1 MHKSYSR
8 SKLVE
13 YIVGALESGRD
24 SADIAKHVAAYLIES
39 GKTSELDSVMRD
51 AQELR
56 AQEYGIIELTA
67 RSAHALDSDQ
77 LANVEGIAKRQ
88 YKTAKKV
95 TVHQV
100 QDETAIGGI
109 NLAFPHASLDLTVR
123 AKLNQ
128 LREAIV

>member
-1 MHKSYSR
+1 
-8 SKLVE
+8 
-13 YIVGALESGRD
+13 
-24 SADIAKHVAAYLIES
+24 
-39 GKTSELDSVMRD
+39 MRD

-56 AQEYGIIELTA
+56 AKEHGIIELTA

-77 LANVEGIAKRQ
+77 LANVQRIARQ
-88 YKTAKKV
+88 QYDTAKEIKV
-95 TVHQV
+95 HEV
-100 QDETAIGGI
+100 QDESAIGGI